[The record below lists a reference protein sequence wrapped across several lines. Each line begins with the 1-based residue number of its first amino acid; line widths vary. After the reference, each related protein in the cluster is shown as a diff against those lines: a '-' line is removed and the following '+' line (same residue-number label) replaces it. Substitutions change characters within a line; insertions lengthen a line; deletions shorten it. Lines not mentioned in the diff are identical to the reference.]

1 MEIAKTLEDYSQLLA
16 TQNIIIAMLFKIDQ
30 HINANLWERPY
41 ILREMVTKLG
51 YPTLGHFTHNNVPIL
66 GRTLPKVLH
75 ISLFQTK
82 LRNAAPK
89 LL

>member
-1 MEIAKTLEDYSQLLA
+1 MQEMALQRPQLQ
-16 TQNIIIAMLFKIDQ
+16 TKDQ
-30 HINANLWERPY
+30 DINANLWERPY
-41 ILREMVTKLG
+41 ILRDMVTKLG
-51 YPTLGHFTHNNVPIL
+51 YPILVHFTHNNVPIL
-66 GRTLPKVLH
+66 GRTLPKVLN

>member
-51 YPTLGHFTHNNVPIL
+51 YPTLGHFTYNNIPIL
-66 GRTLPKVLH
+66 GRTLPKVLN
-75 ISLFQTK
+75 ISRFLTK
-82 LRNAAPK
+82 LKNAASK

>member
-41 ILREMVTKLG
+41 ILKDMVTKLG
-51 YPTLGHFTHNNVPIL
+51 YPILVHFTHNNVPIL
-66 GRTLPKVLH
+66 GRTLPNVLN

-82 LRNAAPK
+82 SRNAAP
-89 LL
+89 

>member
-1 MEIAKTLEDYSQLLA
+1 
-16 TQNIIIAMLFKIDQ
+16 MLIKIDQ
-30 HINANLWERPY
+30 DINANLWEWPY
-41 ILREMVTKLG
+41 ILRDMVTKLG
-51 YPTLGHFTHNNVPIL
+51 HPILVHFTHNNVPIL